1 MRPGTAARHLL
12 TLEILSRIFFFFLLP
27 SLLFLSGCSSVTATK
42 FATPFPEEF
51 LPTYVALTVQAE
63 SQPSVSSTTALPVLH
78 AQELQPLESSPS
90 ATPGSDSSA
99 EMILVSEPT
108 STPEPDP
115 TKTLTPAPDLP
126 PAGVQ
131 IMSPGPASKV
141 VSPLEVYVNLRPG
154 SRGNVIFELLGEDGR
169 LLVRKIISVN
179 PDRRLNVAADLEFEI
194 PVVAEAGRLVVSSE
208 DDSGRVVVLS
218 SVDLLLLSIGQ
229 NDITP
234 GGARPETLIIREPTV
249 STLIQGGTL
258 IISGIAQPAGEGQL
272 TIELIA
278 DDGRRL
284 INPRLVPLTP
294 DPESSYT
301 EYSIELPYNV
311 EKTTWVLVVVSESSG
326 RIPGITHL
334 SSVRVLLSP

>member
-1 MRPGTAARHLL
+1 
-12 TLEILSRIFFFFLLP
+12 
-27 SLLFLSGCSSVTATK
+27 
-42 FATPFPEEF
+42 
-51 LPTYVALTVQAE
+51 
-63 SQPSVSSTTALPVLH
+63 
-78 AQELQPLESSPS
+78 
-90 ATPGSDSSA
+90 
-99 EMILVSEPT
+99 MISVSEPT
-108 STPEPDP
+108 ITFEPDP
-115 TKTLTPAPDLP
+115 TITLTPTPDLP

-169 LLVRKIISVN
+169 LLVRKILSVN
-179 PDRRLNVAADLEFEI
+179 PDRRLNVSTDLEFEI

-218 SVDLLLLSIGQ
+218 SVDLLLLSIGL
-229 NDITP
+229 NDVTP
-234 GGARPETLIIREPTV
+234 GGAKPETLIIREPIV
-249 STLIQGGTL
+249 STLIQGGSL
-258 IISGIAQPAGEGQL
+258 IISGVAKTAGEGQL

-284 INPRLVPLTP
+284 INPRLVPLPP
-294 DPESSYT
+294 DPENSYI
-301 EYSIELPYNV
+301 EYSIELPYSV